1 MPEEDARPVVT
12 GPIIGPAAE
21 TAAELEPEAPA
32 VPVFSPAKQ
41 EEPEIEQTTFVP
53 PSAAPWRIAGEVLDT
68 YIVCED
74 EDKNVWLIDKHAAH
88 ERVNFDRMK
97 ANQEPL
103 MCQALLAPLVAEF
116 AAEEYSALAANLELL
131 REFGF
136 ECEEFGG
143 GSLILRAIPADIDSG
158 DAIPALEELAD
169 KLVTAHTVDPAAAR
183 DALLH
188 TMACKAAIKGGW
200 KSDLSELRVLV
211 DKVQSGEVQFCPHG
225 RPVKPSSRSTSSK
238 KCSSARERR
247 REKMKLV
254 CVVGPTGC
262 GKTWLGVELAKMLGG
277 EVVSCDSMQIYRGML
292 IGTAAPTAEE
302 MQGIPHHMVGVADP
316 RENYSVARYADD
328 AAKCVDD
335 ILSRGKQPVIVG
347 GTGLYLNALLAGHGF
362 AGGDKDGRYR
372 AELESRWDKE
382 GGEAMFVELRRIDPE
397 TAGNLHLND
406 KKRILRAL
414 EVYYETGKTM
424 AQHNAETK
432 LIPPR
437 YDSVRIGLAYEDR
450 DDMKRAI
457 DLRVDKM
464 VEAGLFDEVRALLD
478 SGLPRDVTAMQAIG
492 YKETLAYLDGEAA
505 REEAIDEI
513 KLRSRQY
520 AKRQLTW
527 LRRDPSIHWFYW
539 KKTRILPDCLAFS
552 TEILHT
558 YGVS

>member
-1 MPEEDARPVVT
+1 
-12 GPIIGPAAE
+12 
-21 TAAELEPEAPA
+21 
-32 VPVFSPAKQ
+32 
-41 EEPEIEQTTFVP
+41 
-53 PSAAPWRIAGEVLDT
+53 
-68 YIVCED
+68 
-74 EDKNVWLIDKHAAH
+74 
-88 ERVNFDRMK
+88 
-97 ANQEPL
+97 
-103 MCQALLAPLVAEF
+103 
-116 AAEEYSALAANLELL
+116 
-131 REFGF
+131 
-136 ECEEFGG
+136 
-143 GSLILRAIPADIDSG
+143 
-158 DAIPALEELAD
+158 
-169 KLVTAHTVDPAAAR
+169 
-183 DALLH
+183 
-188 TMACKAAIKGGW
+188 
-200 KSDLSELRVLV
+200 
-211 DKVQSGEVQFCPHG
+211 
-225 RPVKPSSRSTSSK
+225 
-238 KCSSARERR
+238 
-247 REKMKLV
+247 MKLV

-277 EVVSCDSMQIYRGML
+277 EVVSCDSMQIYRGMV

-382 GGEAMFVELRRIDPE
+382 GGEAMFAELRRIDPE

-492 YKETLAYLDGEAA
+492 YKEALAY
-505 REEAIDEI
+505 EI

-527 LRRDPSIHWFYW
+527 LRRDPGIHWFYW

>member
-1 MPEEDARPVVT
+1 
-12 GPIIGPAAE
+12 
-21 TAAELEPEAPA
+21 
-32 VPVFSPAKQ
+32 
-41 EEPEIEQTTFVP
+41 
-53 PSAAPWRIAGEVLDT
+53 
-68 YIVCED
+68 
-74 EDKNVWLIDKHAAH
+74 
-88 ERVNFDRMK
+88 
-97 ANQEPL
+97 
-103 MCQALLAPLVAEF
+103 
-116 AAEEYSALAANLELL
+116 
-131 REFGF
+131 
-136 ECEEFGG
+136 
-143 GSLILRAIPADIDSG
+143 
-158 DAIPALEELAD
+158 
-169 KLVTAHTVDPAAAR
+169 
-183 DALLH
+183 
-188 TMACKAAIKGGW
+188 
-200 KSDLSELRVLV
+200 
-211 DKVQSGEVQFCPHG
+211 
-225 RPVKPSSRSTSSK
+225 
-238 KCSSARERR
+238 
-247 REKMKLV
+247 MKLV

-277 EVVSCDSMQIYRGML
+277 EVVSCDSMQIYRGMV

-450 DDMKRAI
+450 EDMKCAI

-492 YKETLAYLDGEAA
+492 YKEALAYLDGEAA
-505 REEAIDEI
+505 REEADREEREWRRGVL
-513 KLRSRQY
+513 KALRAPRLFLGL
-520 AKRQLTW
+520 QLGRG
-527 LRRDPSIHWFYW
+527 RRD
-539 KKTRILPDCLAFS
+539 
-552 TEILHT
+552 
-558 YGVS
+558 

>member
-1 MPEEDARPVVT
+1 
-12 GPIIGPAAE
+12 
-21 TAAELEPEAPA
+21 
-32 VPVFSPAKQ
+32 
-41 EEPEIEQTTFVP
+41 
-53 PSAAPWRIAGEVLDT
+53 
-68 YIVCED
+68 
-74 EDKNVWLIDKHAAH
+74 
-88 ERVNFDRMK
+88 
-97 ANQEPL
+97 
-103 MCQALLAPLVAEF
+103 
-116 AAEEYSALAANLELL
+116 
-131 REFGF
+131 
-136 ECEEFGG
+136 
-143 GSLILRAIPADIDSG
+143 
-158 DAIPALEELAD
+158 
-169 KLVTAHTVDPAAAR
+169 
-183 DALLH
+183 
-188 TMACKAAIKGGW
+188 
-200 KSDLSELRVLV
+200 
-211 DKVQSGEVQFCPHG
+211 
-225 RPVKPSSRSTSSK
+225 
-238 KCSSARERR
+238 
-247 REKMKLV
+247 MKLV

-397 TAGNLHLND
+397 TAGNLHLSD

-424 AQHNAETK
+424 AQHFAETK

-478 SGLPRDVTAMQAIG
+478 SGLPRDVTAMQASV

-513 KLRSRQY
+513 KLDTLSLADLKAAETFTY
-520 AKRQLTW
+520 
-527 LRRDPSIHWFYW
+527 DIP
-539 KKTRILPDCLAFS
+539 LPDGVDNLSGVTSVTLTILFDDIDSLTVDATQFGYENLTTERDVTVVTSTLSVTLRGTSTALAQVNEENLRVVADLTNVSDADGVYTVPATVYVDGLDVGAVGSYQVTVRLSGGAENS
-552 TEILHT
+552 TEHN
-558 YGVS
+558 

>member
-1 MPEEDARPVVT
+1 MPEENARPVVT

-21 TAAELEPEAPA
+21 TAAEPEPEAPA
-32 VPVFSPAKQ
+32 VPVFAPAKQ

-225 RPVKPSSRSTSSK
+225 RPVKAKLTK
-238 KCSSARERR
+238 YELEKCSSARERR

-277 EVVSCDSMQIYRGML
+277 EVVSCDSMQIYRGMA

-382 GGEAMFVELRRIDPE
+382 GGEAMFAELRRIDPE

-424 AQHNAETK
+424 AQHNAETR

-527 LRRDPSIHWFYW
+527 LRRDPGIHWFYW

>member
-1 MPEEDARPVVT
+1 
-12 GPIIGPAAE
+12 
-21 TAAELEPEAPA
+21 
-32 VPVFSPAKQ
+32 
-41 EEPEIEQTTFVP
+41 
-53 PSAAPWRIAGEVLDT
+53 
-68 YIVCED
+68 
-74 EDKNVWLIDKHAAH
+74 
-88 ERVNFDRMK
+88 
-97 ANQEPL
+97 
-103 MCQALLAPLVAEF
+103 
-116 AAEEYSALAANLELL
+116 
-131 REFGF
+131 
-136 ECEEFGG
+136 
-143 GSLILRAIPADIDSG
+143 
-158 DAIPALEELAD
+158 
-169 KLVTAHTVDPAAAR
+169 
-183 DALLH
+183 
-188 TMACKAAIKGGW
+188 
-200 KSDLSELRVLV
+200 
-211 DKVQSGEVQFCPHG
+211 
-225 RPVKPSSRSTSSK
+225 
-238 KCSSARERR
+238 
-247 REKMKLV
+247 MKLV

-277 EVVSCDSMQIYRGML
+277 EVVSCDSMQIYRGMA

-437 YDSVRIGLAYEDR
+437 YESVRIGLAYEDR

-457 DLRVDKM
+457 DLRVDNM
-464 VEAGLFDEVRALLD
+464 VEAGL
-478 SGLPRDVTAMQAIG
+478 
-492 YKETLAYLDGEAA
+492 
-505 REEAIDEI
+505 
-513 KLRSRQY
+513 
-520 AKRQLTW
+520 
-527 LRRDPSIHWFYW
+527 
-539 KKTRILPDCLAFS
+539 
-552 TEILHT
+552 
-558 YGVS
+558 GVSFNQRLISRKWSGTVAEIPFDPPQFVTLGISVPSLKEASPAAKKFIACAIETVTGGEKSL